1 MFSNVHVV
9 CKLRPPDTRIPF
21 EPTTKIQS
29 AAISWLKFNEKYT
42 PKGKTVEKGAQEKQ
56 VLVSRAKKSSQ
67 IRKRVNSRKKTSDVV
82 EQVSGSS
89 SSSDVSI
96 DDEYDSG
103 EWPSDDNSED
113 KHNMLKLRA
122 LERKRQRLEDEKKI
136 FGLYL
141 FCS

>member
-29 AAISWLKFNEKYT
+29 VAISWLKFNEKYT
-42 PKGKTVEKGAQEKQ
+42 PKGKQSKKERRRNKSSSPE
-56 VLVSRAKKSSQ
+56 RKKSSQ
-67 IRKRVNSRKKTSDVV
+67 IRKRVNSRKNIRRRGA
-82 EQVSGSS
+82 VSGSS

-103 EWPSDDNSED
+103 DGLQ
-113 KHNMLKLRA
+113 MIIV
-122 LERKRQRLEDEKKI
+122 KI
-136 FGLYL
+136 SII
-141 FCS
+141 C